1 MLSVT
6 IATLFDIVG
15 LIVLTARRYNNR
27 EASLLQ
33 RDDCHFSCEKNSE
46 ISKVSELNFCENIPK
61 IVICE
66 ESCTLGLFNMNV
78 GKFFKRRLQWLKY

>member
-15 LIVLTARRYNNR
+15 LIVLNAGGYNNR
-27 EASLLQ
+27 AASLLQ
-33 RDDCHFSCEKNSE
+33 CDDCHLGCEKNPE

-61 IVICE
+61 IVICG
-66 ESCTLGLFNMNV
+66 ESCTLVLFNMNV
-78 GKFFKRRLQWLKY
+78 ADYFKRRLRWLKY